1 MKAIVLH
8 VEDIAL
14 KKGNRPYFF
23 RQLMASIRPRL
34 SDIGDFR
41 VFVKDNRVFVVTDDD
56 RSLERAFRLA
66 PCFMGV
72 ALARKSTAV
81 QPDIGAI
88 AGAALALAEQSAF
101 ASFKVETRRSS
112 KKHPFTSPEV
122 NQAVGA
128 AIQAKTSA
136 RVDLTKPERTF
147 WVDVL
152 QDEALVASE
161 QVKGFGGLPV
171 GSSGRALCLFSG
183 GIDSPVAAFLAMQRG
198 LKVDLVHFSAFPY
211 VRFVN
216 EEKQRLLVERLALF
230 QGATRIYRVGI
241 GEVQQRLAA
250 HVPKRLLVVF
260 TRRTMLRIAGTLAQR
275 FGYGALLT
283 GESLGQVASQ
293 TLENLKAIDQASP
306 MLTLRPLIGL
316 GKQAIVGIARQIGT
330 FSISIQQDED
340 CCQLFLP
347 RHPETRA
354 GLEEVLAV
362 ESGLPI
368 RAWEEEALE
377 ALEFSD
383 GLPALQGE
391 LLEGSGGT
399 FINEDRPLVYGSVS

>member
-41 VFVKDNRVFVVTDDD
+41 VFLKDNRLFLVTDDE
-56 RSLERAFRLA
+56 RSLESALRLS

-72 ALARKSTAV
+72 ALARKATMV
-81 QPDIGAI
+81 QPTVEAI
-88 AGAALALAEQSAF
+88 QGAALQLAKQADF
-101 ASFKVETRRSS
+101 KSFKVETRRSS
-112 KKHPFTSPEV
+112 KHYPFTSPEV

-128 AIQAKTSA
+128 AIQAETSA
-136 RVDLTKPERTF
+136 RVDLTNPERTF

-152 QDEALVASE
+152 QDEAVVASE

-171 GSSGRALCLFSG
+171 GSSGKALCLISG
-183 GIDSPVAAFLAMQRG
+183 GIDSPVAAFLGMQRG
-198 LKVDLVHFSAFPY
+198 LKVGFVHFSAFPY

-216 EEKQRLLVERLALF
+216 EEKQRSLIERLALF
-230 QGATRIYRVGI
+230 QGVSRIYRIGI
-241 GEVQQRLAA
+241 GELQQRLAA
-250 HVPKRLLVVF
+250 NVPKRLLVVF
-260 TRRTMLRIAGTLAQR
+260 TRRTMMRIAGMLAQR
-275 FGYGALLT
+275 LGYGSLLT

-293 TLENLKAIDQASP
+293 TLENLKVVDQASP
-306 MLTLRPLIGL
+306 VLTLRPLIGL

-330 FSISIQQDED
+330 FPISIQQDED

-354 GLEEVLAV
+354 CLEEVLSV
-362 ESGLPI
+362 EAGLPV
-368 RAWEEEALE
+368 RSWEAEALE
-377 ALEFSD
+377 ALESSD
-383 GLPALQGE
+383 VLPRVKDRLF
-391 LLEGSGGT
+391 EGGY
-399 FINEDRPLVYGSVS
+399 IPVHEDRPLVHGSVS

>member
-1 MKAIVLH
+1 
-8 VEDIAL
+8 
-14 KKGNRPYFF
+14 
-23 RQLMASIRPRL
+23 MASIRPRL
-34 SDIGDFR
+34 SSIGDFR
-41 VFVKDNRVFVVTDDD
+41 VFVKDNRVFVVTDDE

-88 AGAALALAEQSAF
+88 AGAALELAERAVF

-136 RVDLTKPERTF
+136 RVDLTKPEQTF

-161 QVKGFGGLPV
+161 QLKGFGGLPV

-198 LKVDLVHFSAFPY
+198 LKVGLVHFSAFPY

-216 EEKQRLLVERLALF
+216 EEKQRLLAERIALF

-260 TRRTMLRIAGTLAQR
+260 TRRTMLRIAATLAQR

-293 TLENLKAIDQASP
+293 TLENLKVIDQASP

-330 FSISIQQDED
+330 FSVSIQQDED
-340 CCQLFLP
+340 CCQLFCP
-347 RHPETRA
+347 ATRKR
-354 GLEEVLAV
+354 V
-362 ESGLPI
+362 
-368 RAWEEEALE
+368 RAWKR
-377 ALEFSD
+377 F
-383 GLPALQGE
+383 LPLNPACPYTLGRQKHWKPSSLTTSSPRFKG
-391 LLEGSGGT
+391 
-399 FINEDRPLVYGSVS
+399 RPSRVATAPL